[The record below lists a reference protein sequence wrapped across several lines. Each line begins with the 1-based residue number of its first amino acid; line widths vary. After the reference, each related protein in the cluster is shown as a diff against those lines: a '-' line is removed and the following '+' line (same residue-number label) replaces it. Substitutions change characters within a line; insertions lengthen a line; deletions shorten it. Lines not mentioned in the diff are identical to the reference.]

1 MHIGMCSRQ
10 NATAVTYHAAD
21 EEVWAYT
28 VVPTVL
34 QDVGEGPDTWGNQVS
49 RLQLA

>member
-10 NATAVTYHAAD
+10 IDVANTYHTTD

-34 QDVGEGPDTWGNQVS
+34 QDVGEGPDAWRNQVA